1 MKLGKTKAALLDA
14 KKTIDLAPERWQGY
28 ARAARLFF
36 VMRKYDASL
45 KMVSLAMGKLKE
57 EDTQRRISLVSLEAD
72 VRKAQDDLAKHRQ
85 RFTDHMGKLPIELF
99 GEIVRLLAEKDHTAS
114 IPLSQVSKHWRTV
127 IHNIPYLWNVLV
139 LSKQRPKQKAK
150 LWIERSNGRI
160 QELSI
165 RSSAIDTPH
174 WPDDSL
180 RNLRW
185 EYLRVLK
192 VENWNPVPF
201 LHSIGKSE
209 ALANLERVAFHQVPQ
224 GLDPTARVYSLCKQ
238 ECLRHLT
245 ISSMTADVETL
256 LSRTGNLTS
265 ITFQGVTALDQNLF
279 DLLEANPA
287 LESLTIET
295 FQVART
301 SRPDLALENL
311 TQLHIKNCLPDVI
324 VSASLP
330 ALHTLRLDTTMDPI
344 HTFLI
349 NLTSGSHRLN
359 ELVLRSCRF
368 RADSLIDLLQH
379 SPELQILEVTN
390 VAGQCTAIIEALAAS
405 YSPTGATD
413 SSQNQTFDIP
423 VLCPNLTQVN
433 FSRCTEI
440 QTGPLVRMI
449 KSRLPLPDK
458 SSMTEGGILER
469 TRDVKRIDSLVIDG
483 CPNVDSTWIAWF
495 RENVRSVSCVYMTKK
510 TKFRA

>member
-1 MKLGKTKAALLDA
+1 
-14 KKTIDLAPERWQGY
+14 
-28 ARAARLFF
+28 
-36 VMRKYDASL
+36 
-45 KMVSLAMGKLKE
+45 MVSLAMGKLKA
-57 EDTQRRISLVSLEAD
+57 EDTQRRTSLLSLEAD
-72 VRKAQDDLAKHRQ
+72 VRKAQDDMAKHRQ

-99 GEIVRLLAEKDHTAS
+99 GEIVRLLVQKDHTAS

-127 IHNIPYLWNVLV
+127 VHNTPYLWNVLV

-150 LWIERSNGRI
+150 FWIERSNGRI

-209 ALANLERVAFHQVPQ
+209 ALANLERVVFHQVPQ
-224 GLDPTARVYSLCKQ
+224 GLDPAARVYGLCKQ
-238 ECLRHLT
+238 EYLRHLT
-245 ISSMTADVETL
+245 ISSMTADVEAL

-265 ITFQGVTALDQNLF
+265 ITFQGVTALEQNF
-279 DLLEANPA
+279 FNLLEANPA
-287 LESLTIET
+287 LESLTIDT
-295 FQVART
+295 FQVAKT
-301 SRPDLALENL
+301 NCTDLALENL
-311 TQLHIKNCLPDVI
+311 AQLHIKNCLPDVI

-344 HTFLI
+344 HTFLA
-349 NLTSGSHRLN
+349 NLVTSGSHHLN

-379 SPELQILEVTN
+379 SPELQILEVSN
-390 VAGQCTAIIEALAAS
+390 VVGQCTAVIEALAAS
-405 YSPTGATD
+405 YSPPSATD
-413 SSQNQTFDIP
+413 SSRNQTVDIP

-449 KSRLPLPDK
+449 RSRLPLPDK

-469 TRDVKRIDSLVIDG
+469 TRDVKRIDSLVVDG